1 MKIIRKGI
9 SVLFVFAAVVA
20 SSNGVLGSFVEAEQ
34 VKDMRWR
41 GRVVKLA
48 MSASFFSENPAIKT
62 GSDVRGA
69 LARSIE
75 SWERAANIKFEL
87 LDSPKLNVSP
97 SGNSGDGVNLLTIA
111 GSAENILFLGKS
123 TGGLPAAT
131 RVFFDRKGNITESD
145 IVLNP
150 TEQFSTDGTFGTFD
164 LESVFVHEI
173 GHLLGL
179 PHIELSGA
187 TMYDSVPRNGLY
199 GLAYLRSRTLT
210 ETDAAMVRAIYGEP
224 ADAVDCCGSITGT
237 ITMPNGRPARSVGV
251 FLEASD
257 GSQVYGSGK
266 TDNAGKVNFSSV
278 PTGNYRIAAIGAKSV
293 VSFERLFSDTIE
305 VTPNEETPA
314 VLTLAS
320 SVNPTNQILIG
331 LNGQLSN
338 TPIPLISGGVSRIYL
353 GIPEKFTEK
362 FKIESTSANI
372 TVVRD
377 SISENSQY
385 EGLRVISFEIEIEPD
400 TPDGE
405 YSLAIAADG
414 FGTAC
419 LPGVISI
426 DRSLDNLRLLPRRV
440 FGSVLK

>member
-1 MKIIRKGI
+1 MNVIRKVI
-9 SVLFVFAAVVA
+9 SVFFVFAAVVV
-20 SSNGVLGSFVEAEQ
+20 SFNGVLGTSVEAEQ
-34 VKDMRWR
+34 FKDMRWR
-41 GRVVKLA
+41 GRIVRLTI
-48 MSASFFSENPAIKT
+48 SASFFSENPAIKT

-69 LARSIE
+69 LARSLE
-75 SWERAANIKFEL
+75 SWERAANVKFEL
-87 LDSPKLNVSP
+87 LDSPKQNVSP

-123 TGGLPAAT
+123 HGGIPAAT
-131 RVFFDRKGNITESD
+131 RVFFDKKGNITESD

-173 GHLLGL
+173 GHLLGS
-179 PHIELSGA
+179 PHIELPGA

-210 ETDAAMVRAIYGEP
+210 ETDAAMVRTTYGEP
-224 ADAVDCCGSITGT
+224 ADAVDCCGTIIGT
-237 ITMPNGRPARSVGV
+237 IKMPNGRSARSVGV
-251 FLEASD
+251 FLETAD
-257 GSQVYGSGK
+257 GSRVYGSGK
-266 TDNAGKVNFSSV
+266 TDNAGRVYFSSV
-278 PTGNYRIAAIGAKSV
+278 PTGNYRIAAVGAKSV

-320 SVNPTNQILIG
+320 SVNPTNSVLIG

-338 TPIPLISGGVSRIYL
+338 APVPLISGGVSRIYL

-362 FKIESTSANI
+362 FRIESTSANI
-372 TVVRD
+372 SVVRD

-405 YSLAIAADG
+405 YSLVVAAEG
-414 FGTAC
+414 FGTAY

-426 DRSLDNLRLLPRRV
+426 DRRLDNVRLLPRR
-440 FGSVLK
+440 